1 MHGDKISFETNIL
14 KLAKMNAKT
23 TNTFRASIA
32 LLVSMVTAYTFIY
45 LTKNCFSSAMVFI
58 VEEGILTKFETGT
71 INAVFYAVY
80 AVCQMAVSPIV
91 DRYKPERFI
100 TIGLLG
106 AASANLVIY
115 LNQNYVLILC
125 VWVFNAIVQCAVWP
139 AVFKIATT
147 VICDRLVD
155 QSIFYINA
163 AGTLGTILSFV
174 VAAIVSSHWQL
185 NFLIS
190 AIGLVFF
197 AVVWEVSCVFLRPLL
212 DAAPKPEKKEKTE
225 TKSEK
230 KKSLSFVTLLFST
243 GLLLLFIIAI
253 LRIAFDTGF
262 KALTP
267 SIINETYDE
276 VSARLSTLVNIVVI
290 AAGFFG
296 MLFAGVLHSRFVRN
310 EAVAILVLSI
320 ASMPF
325 VCLLLLVGKVHY
337 LVIVGLLAIMS
348 FLSSTIGMFAMS
360 YIAGRFN
367 RFNMGAT
374 VVGLLNGGAAF
385 GMVAA
390 NLIFT
395 AIADNFGWTVTII
408 SWICVMAAVA
418 LLSIVFLF
426 IWTRFLKKIRKGEIY
441 AENN

>member
-1 MHGDKISFETNIL
+1 MRYSIVNNNKVSVGI
-14 KLAKMNAKT
+14 
-23 TNTFRASIA
+23 RASIA
-32 LLVSMVTAYTFIY
+32 LLISMISAYTFIY

-80 AVCQMAVSPIV
+80 AVAQIAVAPIV
-91 DRYKPERFI
+91 DKFRAERFI
-100 TIGLLG
+100 TIGLVG
-106 AASANLVIY
+106 AAVANLVIY
-115 LNQNYVLILC
+115 LNQNYLLILL

-163 AGTLGTILSFV
+163 AGTLGTILSFI

-190 AIGLVFF
+190 AIGLVVF
-197 AVVWEVSCVFLRPLL
+197 AIIWEISCAFLHPVF
-212 DAAPKPEKKEKTE
+212 DAAQKSGQKENKDI
-225 TKSEK
+225 KSEK
-230 KKSLSFVTLLFST
+230 KKGISFTTLLFSA
-243 GLLLLFIIAI
+243 GLLLLFVMAI
-253 LRIAFDTGF
+253 LRAAFDTGL

-290 AAGFFG
+290 AAGFLG
-296 MLFAGVLHSRFVRN
+296 MLFAGFLHSKFVRN
-310 EAVAILVLSI
+310 EAIAVLLLSI
-320 ASMPF
+320 TSMPF

-337 LVIVGLLAIMS
+337 LVIVAFLAIIS
-348 FLSSTIGMFAMS
+348 FFLSAIGMFALS

-367 RFNMGAT
+367 RLNMGAT
-374 VVGLLNGGAAF
+374 VVGFLNGGAAL

-390 NLIFT
+390 NLVFT
-395 AIADNFGWTVTII
+395 AISDNFGWTVTII
-408 SWICVMAAVA
+408 SWICVMSAVI
-418 LLSIVFLF
+418 LLSAVFLF
-426 IWTRFLKKIRKGEIY
+426 IWNKFLNRIRKGDLY
-441 AENN
+441 AQNS

>member
-1 MHGDKISFETNIL
+1 MQTKATSGI
-14 KLAKMNAKT
+14 
-23 TNTFRASIA
+23 RASIA
-32 LLVSMVTAYTFIY
+32 LLISMVTAYTFIY

-80 AVCQMAVSPIV
+80 AVGQMLVSPIV
-91 DRYKPERFI
+91 DKYRPERFI
-100 TIGLLG
+100 TIGLVG
-106 AASANLVIY
+106 AAVANLVIF

-147 VICDRLVD
+147 VVCDRLVD

-174 VAAIVSSHWQL
+174 VAAIVTSHWQL

-190 AIGLVFF
+190 AIGLAIFTVI
-197 AVVWEVSCVFLRPLL
+197 WELSLIFLRPVF
-212 DAAPKPEKKEKTE
+212 DAASKPERKEESEIKIE
-225 TKSEK
+225 EK
-230 KKSLSFVTLLFST
+230 KRISFVTLLFSS
-243 GLLLLFIIAI
+243 GLIVLFIVAV
-253 LRIAFDTGF
+253 LRVAFDTGF

-267 SIINETYDE
+267 SIINESYE
-276 VSARLSTLVNIVVI
+276 SVSARLSTLVNISVI
-290 AAGFFG
+290 AAGFLG
-296 MLFAGVLHSRFVRN
+296 ILFAGVLHAKTVRN

-320 ASMPF
+320 LAMPF
-325 VCLLLLVGKVHY
+325 TFLLLLVGKVHY
-337 LVIVGLLAIMS
+337 LVIVGLLTIIS
-348 FLSSTIGMFAMS
+348 FILSIIGMFALS
-360 YIAGRFN
+360 YISRRFN

-374 VVGLLNGGAAF
+374 VLGFLNAGAAL

-408 SWICVMAAVA
+408 SWIGVMAGAV
-418 LLSIVFLF
+418 LLSAVFLI
-426 IWTRFLKKIRKGEIY
+426 IWNKFLERIGKGDFY

>member
-1 MHGDKISFETNIL
+1 MQTKATSGI
-14 KLAKMNAKT
+14 
-23 TNTFRASIA
+23 RASIA
-32 LLVSMVTAYTFIY
+32 LLISMVTAYTFIY

-80 AVCQMAVSPIV
+80 AVGQMLVSPIV
-91 DRYKPERFI
+91 DKYKPERFI
-100 TIGLLG
+100 TIGLVG
-106 AASANLVIY
+106 AAVANLVIF

-163 AGTLGTILSFV
+163 AGTLGTILSFI

-197 AVVWEVSCVFLRPLL
+197 AIAWEISCVFLRPLF
-212 DAAPKPEKKEKTE
+212 AQASRPEKKEKEE
-225 TKSEK
+225 TAPKE
-230 KKSLSFVTLLFST
+230 KKSLSFVTLLFSA
-243 GLLLLFIIAI
+243 GLLLLFVIAI
-253 LRIAFDTGF
+253 LRVAFDTGL

-267 SIINETYDE
+267 SIINESYEE

-290 AAGFFG
+290 AAGFLG
-296 MLFAGVLHSRFVRN
+296 MLFAGVLHSKFVRN
-310 EAVAILVLSI
+310 EAIAVLVLSI

-325 VCLLLLVGKVHY
+325 LCLLLLIGKVHY
-337 LVIVGLLAIMS
+337 LVIVALLAIIS
-348 FLSSTIGMFAMS
+348 FFLSTIGMFAMS

-374 VVGLLNGGAAF
+374 VVGFLNAGAAF

-390 NLIFT
+390 NLVFT
-395 AIADNFGWTVTII
+395 AIADNFGWTATIV
-408 SWICVMAAVA
+408 SWICVMAGVIA
-418 LLSIVFLF
+418 LSAVFLLV
-426 IWTRFLKKIRKGEIY
+426 WNKFLNRIRKGDIY
-441 AENN
+441 AKNN

>member
-1 MHGDKISFETNIL
+1 MDKKFGNKI
-14 KLAKMNAKT
+14 
-23 TNTFRASIA
+23 RVSIA
-32 LLVSMVTAYTFIY
+32 LLISMVTAYTFIY

-80 AVCQMAVSPIV
+80 AVGQMLVSPIV
-91 DRYKPERFI
+91 DKYKPERFI
-100 TIGLLG
+100 TIGLVG
-106 AASANLVIY
+106 AAVANLVIF

-147 VICDRLVD
+147 VVCDRLVD

-190 AIGLVFF
+190 AIGLAFF
-197 AVVWEVSCVFLRPLL
+197 AIAWEVFCAFLRPLFAESL
-212 DAAPKPEKKEKTE
+212 RRCEKKKKVETE
-225 TKSEK
+225 HKEPK
-230 KKSLSFVTLLFST
+230 EKKSLSFVTLLFSS
-243 GLLLLFIIAI
+243 GLLLLFIIGV

-267 SIINETYDE
+267 SIIYETYDE

-296 MLFAGVLHSRFVRN
+296 MLFAGVLHSRLVRN
-310 EAVAILVLSI
+310 EAVAILVFSI

-325 VCLLLLVGKVHY
+325 ICLLLLVGTVHY

-367 RFNMGAT
+367 KFNMGAT

-395 AIADNFGWTVTII
+395 AIADNCGWTVTII
-408 SWICVMAAVA
+408 SWICVMAAVV

-426 IWTRFLKKIRKGEIY
+426 IWTRFLKKLRKGELY